1 MLVTAFIT
9 LVLDLYT
16 KHLAI
21 VYLRAEPENYIYFD
35 RYVQIIPGFF
45 DLTFAR
51 NTGGAFSFMH
61 TRPWVIGLIATAMIT
76 GILIWVY
83 RMPQRQRI
91 VQFAFGLIIGG
102 AIGNLI
108 DRARFGYVVDFLDF
122 YYVSG
127 GMKHAWPTF
136 NVADIAIVCGIILF
150 MYLTLFTKIFDPP
163 AKPAESETE
172 TETLPSESS

>member
-9 LVLDLYT
+9 LALDLYT

-21 VYLRAEPENYIYFD
+21 VHLGPRPEEYIYFG
-35 RYVQIIPGFF
+35 RYRQVIPGFF
-45 DLTFAR
+45 DLTWAE

-61 TRPWVIGLIATAMIT
+61 TKPWVIGLIA
-76 GILIWVY
+76 GIMVMGIVVWVY

-102 AIGNLI
+102 AVGNLI
-108 DRARFGYVVDFLDF
+108 DRVRFGYVVDFLDF
-122 YYVSG
+122 YYVSK

-136 NVADIAIVCGIILF
+136 NVADIGIVCGIGLF
-150 MYLTLFTKIFDPP
+150 MYLTLFTKMFDPP
-163 AKPAESETE
+163 KKAEP
-172 TETLPSESS
+172 LPVTSDSQTDE